1 MEELTLEQEIEVI
14 ALRVQRREL
23 LSEEPSDDTGMKLN
37 LKKRLIISG
46 RLFEL
51 TRNPIYIHF

>member
-14 ALRVQRREL
+14 ALRVKRRKL
-23 LSEEPSDDTGMKLN
+23 LSEEPSTDTGMKSN
-37 LKKRLIISG
+37 LKKRLAVSG

>member
-1 MEELTLEQEIEVI
+1 MRELTLDQEIEVVQ
-14 ALRVQRREL
+14 LRVKRRQL
-23 LSEEPSDDTGMKLN
+23 LLEKTITDTEKKFNQMKRRN
-37 LKKRLIISG
+37 VSN

>member
-1 MEELTLEQEIEVI
+1 MEELTLEQQIEVI
-14 ALRVQRREL
+14 ALRVQRRRL
-23 LSEEPSDDTGMKLN
+23 LAEEPTDDPGMKSN
-37 LKKRLIISG
+37 LKRRLCVSG

>member
-1 MEELTLEQEIEVI
+1 MEELTLEQQIEVI
-14 ALRVQRREL
+14 NLRVERRQL
-23 LSEEPSDDTGMKLN
+23 LAEEPSDDTGMKLN
-37 LKKRLIISG
+37 LKKRLTVSG

>member
-14 ALRVQRREL
+14 ALRVKRRQL
-23 LSEEPSDDTGMKLN
+23 LSEEPSTDTGMKSN
-37 LKKRLIISG
+37 LKKRLTVSG

>member
-1 MEELTLEQEIEVI
+1 MKELTLEQQIEVV
-14 ALRVQRREL
+14 ALRVERRQL
-23 LSEEPSDDTGMKLN
+23 LAEEPLDDTGMKLN
-37 LKKRLIISG
+37 LKKRLTVSG

>member
-1 MEELTLEQEIEVI
+1 MEELTLDQQIEVI
-14 ALRVQRREL
+14 NLRVERRQL
-23 LSEEPSDDTGMKLN
+23 LAEEPSDDTGMKSN
-37 LKKRLIISG
+37 IKKRLTVSG

>member
-1 MEELTLEQEIEVI
+1 MEELTLDQQIEVI
-14 ALRVQRREL
+14 NLRVERRQL
-23 LSEEPSDDTGMKLN
+23 LAEEPSDDTGMKLN
-37 LKKRLIISG
+37 LKKRLTVSG

>member
-1 MEELTLEQEIEVI
+1 MKLTLEQEIEVI
-14 ALRVQRREL
+14 NLRVERRRL
-23 LSEEPSDDTGMKLN
+23 LSEEPSDDTGMKSN
-37 LKKRLIISG
+37 LKKRLTVSG

>member
-1 MEELTLEQEIEVI
+1 MELTLEQEIEVI
-14 ALRVQRREL
+14 ALRVQRRKL
-23 LSEEPSDDTGMKLN
+23 LAEESNTDSGMKSN
-37 LKKRLIISG
+37 LKKRLCVSG

>member
-14 ALRVQRREL
+14 ALRVKRRQL
-23 LSEEPSDDTGMKLN
+23 LSEELSTDSGMKSN
-37 LKKRLIISG
+37 LKKRLTVSG

>member
-1 MEELTLEQEIEVI
+1 MEELTLDQQIEVI
-14 ALRVQRREL
+14 NLRVERRRL
-23 LSEEPSDDTGMKLN
+23 LSEEPSDDTGMKSN
-37 LKKRLIISG
+37 LKKRLTVSG

>member
-1 MEELTLEQEIEVI
+1 MEELTLDQQIEVI
-14 ALRVQRREL
+14 NLRVERRQL
-23 LSEEPSDDTGMKLN
+23 LAEEPSDDTGMKSN
-37 LKKRLIISG
+37 LKKRLTVSG

>member
-14 ALRVQRREL
+14 ALRVKRRKL
-23 LSEEPSDDTGMKLN
+23 LSEEPSTDSGMKSN
-37 LKKRLIISG
+37 LKKRLTVSG

>member
-1 MEELTLEQEIEVI
+1 MEELTLDQQIEVI
-14 ALRVQRREL
+14 NLRVERRQL
-23 LSEEPSDDTGMKLN
+23 LAEEPLDDTGMKLN
-37 LKKRLIISG
+37 LKKRLTVSG